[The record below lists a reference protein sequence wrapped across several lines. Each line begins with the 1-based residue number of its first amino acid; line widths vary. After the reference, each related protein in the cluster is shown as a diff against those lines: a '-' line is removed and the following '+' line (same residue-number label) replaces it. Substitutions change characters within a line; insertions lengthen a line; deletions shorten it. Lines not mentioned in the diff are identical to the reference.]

1 MASPDRTLR
10 PELTAEER
18 RLLLVRGVELF
29 NAGAFYDCHEAFEEV
44 WRSTTPE
51 PRDLWQGLIQV
62 AVGLHHAVDRGRPG
76 PGRRVLARG
85 RRRLA
90 GLPSPCRGLDLAALL
105 AAADRWDAWLAA
117 PHGEPPPAPRI
128 VVVEPSRLR

>member
-1 MASPDRTLR
+1 
-10 PELTAEER
+10 
-18 RLLLVRGVELF
+18 
-29 NAGAFYDCHEAFEEV
+29 
-44 WRSTTPE
+44 
-51 PRDLWQGLIQV
+51 
-62 AVGLHHAVDRGRPG
+62 
-76 PGRRVLARG
+76 VLARG

-90 GLPSPCRGLDLAALL
+90 ALPSPCRGLDLAALL